1 MQRVLTR
8 RRMLAGTTAVLAAA
22 ALSLSA
28 CGSNANPVA
37 QDGKLSGTIT
47 FWHGYSSDAKEVK
60 VLREVIIPGFQAAHP
75 GTTVK
80 DVAVKDS
87 DLRQKVLT
95 AASAGQGPDVLRADI
110 AWVSELAKLGLLDQL
125 SKSMPDFQQYA
136 DKVFPGALATNKYK
150 GGYYGLPLDTNTRVE
165 MYNADVLAQAGVSA
179 PKTFEDLTALGDKL
193 AGTKVQAF
201 YEGGLGGWQILPW
214 IWSAG
219 GDITD
224 AEYTKATGYLNSPK
238 SLAGVQVLYNL
249 YAKKQIANNITGATG
264 AVSGD
269 DGLAT
274 GKYATILDG
283 PWMYPIFVSK
293 YPNFKLQVAPVPAG
307 PGGSISVVGGEDVV
321 VSKQSK
327 NQALALEFT
336 RYLLSAESQTA
347 FAKAGQMSVLKDLD
361 QSAINPT
368 FGPFAQQLQ
377 TARPRPPVPSWSKIN
392 DLLEKKLQSAF
403 KGELPLQQALDQAA
417 TEIDALLAKD

>member
-1 MQRVLTR
+1 
-8 RRMLAGTTAVLAAA
+8 
-22 ALSLSA
+22 
-28 CGSNANPVA
+28 
-37 QDGKLSGTIT
+37 
-47 FWHGYSSDAKEVK
+47 
-60 VLREVIIPGFQAAHP
+60 
-75 GTTVK
+75 
-80 DVAVKDS
+80 
-87 DLRQKVLT
+87 
-95 AASAGQGPDVLRADI
+95 
-110 AWVSELAKLGLLDQL
+110 
-125 SKSMPDFQQYA
+125 
-136 DKVFPGALATNKYK
+136 
-150 GGYYGLPLDTNTRVE
+150 
-165 MYNADVLAQAGVSA
+165 
-179 PKTFEDLTALGDKL
+179 
-193 AGTKVQAF
+193 
-201 YEGGLGGWQILPW
+201 
-214 IWSAG
+214 
-219 GDITD
+219 
-224 AEYTKATGYLNSPK
+224 
-238 SLAGVQVLYNL
+238 VLYNL